1 MNTQVIKKAVP
12 LIFAMVFSILFFVY
26 LEKNNNKYVIQIDK
40 SKGLNQQS
48 VHVIESLV
56 ADKAVKFE
64 VYTREDSAIGQK
76 IKQFFSPFKRI
87 NPDIQIEFIDPITHP
102 SKVKLN
108 AVTMQGEMVLRQVDD
123 RILGKINI
131 TELSE
136 SAVVN
141 AIRKL
146 LNNQDEWLIFAE
158 GYGMLSV
165 NDDTGSGL
173 SQLLIHL
180 KKLGFHVARM
190 PLNVSLVLPDNVKA
204 IILPAPRDTLDNTMV
219 AWLQAQMEKGI
230 AIWWLNDIGLSQPQ
244 LELALDVMMADKVLI
259 NNKEYSGSISE
270 FPNNII
276 TENFNQPI
284 YLAESNEIIANGFAP
299 LIQTPNRANLAVS
312 GELNNARVVITGD
325 ADFIN
330 NQYLNAAANKA
341 LTTRII
347 DWLLHHDDR
356 INIPVRVNENTQ
368 LYLSQTQLILLSV
381 VFLLIFPSF
390 FLLMAFKHWRA
401 NRG

>member
-1 MNTQVIKKAVP
+1 MNTQFIKTIVP
-12 LIFAMVFSILFFVY
+12 LIFAIVVSILLFVF
-26 LEKNNNKYVIQIDK
+26 LEKNSKHYVIQVDQ

-48 VHVIESLV
+48 IHVIESLID
-56 ADKAVKFE
+56 DKAVKFE
-64 VYTREDSAIGQK
+64 VYTSADSAIGKK
-76 IKQFFSPFKRI
+76 IKRFFAPFKRI
-87 NPDIQIEFIDPITHP
+87 NPEIQVEFVDPITQP

-108 AVTMQGEMVLRQVDD
+108 AVTMQGEMVLRH
-123 RILGKINI
+123 IYKTSLGKINI

-146 LNNQDEWLIFAE
+146 QNNQDEWLIFAE
-158 GYGMLSV
+158 GYSMQSV
-165 NDDTGSGL
+165 NDDTASGL
-173 SQLLIHL
+173 SQLLLHL

-204 IILPAPRDTLDNTMV
+204 IILPSPREILDNTMV
-219 AWLQAQMEKGI
+219 EWLQAQMDKGI
-230 AIWWLNDIGLSQPQ
+230 AIWWLNDIDAAQPQ
-244 LELALDVMMADKVLI
+244 LELALDVMVGEKSLI
-259 NNKEYSGSISE
+259 NDKEYSDSISE

-284 YLAESNEIIANGFAP
+284 YIAESNSIIADSFTP
-299 LIQTPNRANLAVS
+299 LIQTQNKVNLAVS
-312 GELNNARVVITGD
+312 GQLNNSRIVITGD

-330 NQYLNAAANKA
+330 NQYLNVAANKA

-356 INIPVRVNENTQ
+356 INIPVHINENTQ
-368 LYLSQTQLILLSV
+368 LYLTQAQLILLSV
-381 VFLLIFPSF
+381 VFLLLIPLL
-390 FLLMAFKHWRA
+390 FLFIAWKQWRA
-401 NRG
+401 SRA